1 MSYSNGSGGTLTLP
15 SPTHVHHVDVS
26 ATVRSLRRSL
36 SRSPSKFRLS
46 GIASPTPA
54 KSAVFRQP
62 PVPVPS
68 PAAQSEPSATTSLPA
83 TPAGPAARP
92 LSPISFSAPQL
103 PATGT
108 PFRPNIKLAVR
119 STRSKQVNRPL
130 SRSRVSP
137 KSPLKRVFGSAPDS
151 GNQMPPAAFGAEVRG
166 QENAIPTDFHIASSP
181 SHRRSFE
188 RPMRNSTNFDVLTS
202 TKSGVSK
209 FLDMNN
215 ETFQSITVSPM
226 KRSDATMS
234 LGQASMGSPVAKR
247 RSLHGIS
254 SLEGELAAVDEPSA
268 PPQSFDIHDDGNHEY
283 QLTGSSGSP
292 FRDPLGS
299 PTQSALPK
307 RTTSLR
313 KSTLQQRHGENRSSL
328 GRRAGEKQ
336 LAQFT
341 PEADTVSPRARPR
354 LSLDQYVPPEERR
367 LPFSEEPQSHLAANP
382 FHRSANQPHPL
393 SRAITQSSSGPD
405 LPDDTATHIAVAPV
419 SQRRR
424 ALHNFSKSLPPGSQR
439 PLDDSKPTATP
450 QYKDAKPLQAAFM
463 STGLVSKMNR
473 NRDGSL
479 QQPGSTIT
487 TMPDTP
493 CKKQP
498 YSSATFPPGSG
509 SGGRRSRV
517 SFGSPSTPFSLV
529 GAPVRGNLFG
539 SQDKSGNLLFQ
550 PANSSHARKGSAL
563 SLDGD
568 DLAGVH
574 DELPPTPTKNLFFKS
589 LTTPG
594 EGVQSPG
601 DFRSFSA
608 RAPLFSLGSDPKG
621 ADAVYKSENRQGAS
635 TKDERAGE
643 GGAARPSTPFV
654 YDSSPP
660 VGFSFAS
667 LAGSRTHPVPF
678 TTPAPARTSPIFF
691 ATVNNAAN
699 HYARVDPALTA
710 SPLNMRIGSPHTP
723 SHAAAASMAP
733 PDPSGLSI
741 SNGHAKLVGTPA
753 TPSNSETRQLFSSLT
768 GRRVSITPQ
777 NGHGPSDLDESLMA
791 RFDRSDV
798 VGKGEFSQVY
808 RVVKYSA
815 PASFMTAFSTSP
827 RTPSSPDQSRVYAVK
842 KLRIPVHN
850 VRARQAKFQEV
861 AILASLRHSSKVIQL
876 IDSWEHNGHLYIQ
889 TEYCS
894 EGSLDGFLKDVG
906 QAGRLDDFRIW
917 KILLET
923 TQGLSAIH
931 QANFA
936 HLDIKPANI
945 FITFDGYVK
954 IGDFGLATPL
964 PAPKGHEGEGDREYI
979 APEILRGKFDKPAD
993 IFSLGLVIL
1002 EIACNVFMPDN
1013 GPTWQALRNGDLS
1026 TVATLT
1032 CGEAGVI
1039 ARDAK
1044 GLPIEHDS
1052 GISQVTDGHDVG
1064 LGISTRR
1071 RDSFAFGA
1079 TTHDASNLFGAQKR
1093 TELQHPP
1100 EFMLDPDHPHSLD
1113 NLVKWMIQPEPAI
1126 RPTAEQL
1133 LAFTPVAW
1141 ISSRRAAGATVFEGN
1156 WGPMVGPSVAEL
1168 VDTEMTDV

>member
-1 MSYSNGSGGTLTLP
+1 
-15 SPTHVHHVDVS
+15 
-26 ATVRSLRRSL
+26 
-36 SRSPSKFRLS
+36 
-46 GIASPTPA
+46 
-54 KSAVFRQP
+54 
-62 PVPVPS
+62 
-68 PAAQSEPSATTSLPA
+68 
-83 TPAGPAARP
+83 
-92 LSPISFSAPQL
+92 
-103 PATGT
+103 
-108 PFRPNIKLAVR
+108 
-119 STRSKQVNRPL
+119 
-130 SRSRVSP
+130 
-137 KSPLKRVFGSAPDS
+137 
-151 GNQMPPAAFGAEVRG
+151 
-166 QENAIPTDFHIASSP
+166 
-181 SHRRSFE
+181 
-188 RPMRNSTNFDVLTS
+188 MRNSTNFELLGS
-202 TKSGVSK
+202 TKNGVSK

-254 SLEGELAAVDEPSA
+254 GLEGEPSAVDEPSA

-283 QLTGSSGSP
+283 QLTGSHVP
-292 FRDPLGS
+292 LFRDTLTS
-299 PTQSALPK
+299 PTPSALPK

-341 PEADTVSPRARPR
+341 PEAGTASPRARPR
-354 LSLDQYVPPEERR
+354 LSLDQYVPPEERGST
-367 LPFSEEPQSHLAANP
+367 FSEEPQSHLAANP
-382 FHRSANQPHPL
+382 FQRSANQPHPL

-405 LPDDTATHIAVAPV
+405 LLEETAIHTAAAPM

-479 QQPGSTIT
+479 QHPGSKIA

-493 CKKQP
+493 CKKQA
-498 YSSATFPPGSG
+498 YNSATFPPGSG

-529 GAPVRGNLFG
+529 GAPIRGNLFG

-550 PANSSHARKGSAL
+550 PANSSHTRKGSAL

-568 DLAGVH
+568 DLVGVH

-594 EGVQSPG
+594 EGIQSPG

-608 RAPLFSLGSDPKG
+608 RAPPFSLGSDPKR
-621 ADAVYKSENRQGAS
+621 AEAVYSSENQQGSSAR
-635 TKDERAGE
+635 DEQSGE
-643 GGAARPSTPFV
+643 GSAARPSTPFV

-660 VGFSFAS
+660 VGFSFAP

-699 HYARVDPALTA
+699 HYARVDPAITA
-710 SPLNMRIGSPHTP
+710 SPLNMGIGSPHTP
-723 SHAAAASMAP
+723 SHAAEASMAP
-733 PDPSGLSI
+733 PDPSSLWI

-753 TPSNSETRQLFSSLT
+753 TPSNSDSRQLFSSFT

-791 RFDRSDV
+791 RFDKSDV

-815 PASFMTAFSTSP
+815 PASFMTTFSTSP
-827 RTPSSPDQSRVYAVK
+827 RTPSSPDQGRVYAVK
-842 KLRIPVHN
+842 KIRIPQHN
-850 VRARQAKFQEV
+850 VTARQAKFQEV
-861 AILASLRHSSKVIQL
+861 AILAALRHSSKVIQL
-876 IDSWEHNGHLYIQ
+876 IDSWEHHAHLYIQ

-894 EGSLDGFLKDVG
+894 EGSLDGFLKAVG

-923 TQGLSAIH
+923 AQVSLPSARTDILQAYHILADTSFQGLSAIH
-931 QANFA
+931 QANIA

-945 FITFDGYVK
+945 FVTFDGYVK

-1039 ARDAK
+1039 PRDAN

-1079 TTHDASNLFGAQKR
+1079 TTHDPRNLFGAQKR
-1093 TELQHPP
+1093 QELLHPP
-1100 EFMLDPDHPHSLD
+1100 NFMLDPNHHHSLD
-1113 NLVKWMIQPEPAI
+1113 NLVKWMIQPEPAR

-1133 LAFTPVAW
+1133 LAFDPVAW
-1141 ISSRRAAGATVFEGN
+1141 ISSRRTAGATVFEGN

-1168 VDTEMTDV
+1168 ADTEMTGV